1 MAIKKER
8 SSGIDLLKIF
18 CMLGVIILHYNN
30 STIGKAFTYAPLY
43 SMRSYAL
50 YFLQT
55 VSISAVNVFV
65 LISGYFMCKTSKV
78 DVKKPVRLLIQVI
91 VFRELIYIT
100 KTLTAGNLLRW
111 QVIWQLLLPK
121 SWFAVLY
128 AALYVLAP
136 YLNKMLNSLSDKSLK
151 SFMFV
156 AFVICSLWPYSVD
169 LLEAF
174 SGYNFDGLSSV
185 GMYGSQFGYTLVHFV
200 FMYCVG
206 AWLRRFEGKSKLWKD
221 CFGLLTCWLIL
232 FIFSYY
238 LVTHKMDIRN
248 AFSYG
253 SPLVIACAVFLF
265 RIFKR
270 IPLKS
275 NPVISSMATA
285 TFSVYLLNSTIIA
298 DFLDTRKYVESS
310 GWLMLA
316 HMGFTCLLVFLISYL
331 AQLLYDLI
339 TKPIYKLSDKL
350 LPFNT
355 VLRTDEPSCK

>member
-18 CMLGVIILHYNN
+18 CMFGVIILHYNN
-30 STIGKAFTYAPLY
+30 RTIGKAFTYTPLY

-55 VSISAVNVFV
+55 MSISAVNVFV

-78 DVKKPVRLLIQVI
+78 DVKKPIRLLIQVI
-91 VFRELIYIT
+91 VFRELIYII
-100 KTLTAGNLLRW
+100 KTLNGGDTLRW
-111 QVIWQLLLPK
+111 QIIWQLLFPK

-136 YLNKMLNSLSDKSLK
+136 YINKMLSSLSDKNFK
-151 SFMFV
+151 TFMWV
-156 AFVICSLWPYSVD
+156 AFIICSLWPYGVD

-185 GMYGSQFGYTLVHFV
+185 GMYGSQFGYCIVHFV

-206 AWLRRFEGKSKLWKD
+206 AWLRRFEGENKLWKD
-221 CFGLLTCWLIL
+221 CLGLLTHWLFL
-232 FIFSYY
+232 FVFSYY
-238 LVTHKMDIRN
+238 LVTHKMDMRY
-248 AFSYG
+248 AFSYS
-253 SPLVIACAVFLF
+253 SPMVIACAVFLF
-265 RIFKR
+265 RIFKQ

-285 TFSVYLLNSTIIA
+285 TFSVYLLNSTILS
-298 DFLDTRKYVESS
+298 DFMDTRRYVESN
-310 GWLMLA
+310 GWFMLA
-316 HMGFTCLLVFLISYL
+316 HIGFACLVVFIISYL

-339 TKPIYKLSDKL
+339 TKPIYKLFDKL

-355 VLRTDEPSCK
+355 VLRSDDP

>member
-1 MAIKKER
+1 MMAIKKER

-18 CMLGVIILHYNN
+18 CMFGVIILHYNN
-30 STIGKAFTYAPLY
+30 STIGKAFTYAPLH
-43 SMRSYAL
+43 SMRSYML

-55 VSISAVNVFV
+55 VSISAVDVFV
-65 LISGYFMCKTSKV
+65 LISGYFMCKSSKV
-78 DVKKPVRLLIQVI
+78 DLKKPVRLLIQVI
-91 VFRELIYIT
+91 VFRQLIYII
-100 KTLTAGNLLRW
+100 KTLSAGNPLRW
-111 QVIWQLLLPK
+111 QIIWQLLLPK

-136 YLNKMLNSLSDKSLK
+136 FINRMLHSLSDKSLK
-151 SFMFV
+151 AFMWV
-156 AFVICSLWPYSVD
+156 AFVVCSLWPYCVD
-169 LLEAF
+169 LLKAF
-174 SGYNFDGLSSV
+174 SGYNFDGLSTV

-206 AWLRRFEGKSKLWKD
+206 AWLRRLEPQRKLWKD
-221 CFGLLTCWLIL
+221 CAALLACWLVL
-232 FIFSYY
+232 FVFAYY
-238 LVTHKMDIRN
+238 WLTRKMDIRYS
-248 AFSYG
+248 FSYS
-253 SPLVIACAVFLF
+253 SPLVIACSVLLF

-298 DFLDTRKYVESS
+298 DFLDTRPYVERS

-316 HMGFTCLLVFLISYL
+316 HMVFTCLLVFIISYL

-339 TKPIYKLSDKL
+339 TKPIYKLFDRL

-355 VLRTDEPSCK
+355 VLRADDP